1 MTGRP
6 TDRLIDLLS
15 ADVAPVRPLRSP
27 TRRALETLALLAA
40 LGALAILLLPD
51 SNPLAVRGTGEKV
64 QAGME
69 LAAMLATGTLAVV
82 GAFHLSIPGRSRRW
96 LALPLLSFA
105 AWLMLSGVGC
115 YRDFILRDSAGLELG
130 HSVDCLVFILG
141 ASLLLGAPLIW
152 RLSRAAPIDPLP
164 VAALGG
170 LGAAAFSAFLL
181 QFFHPFAVTF
191 LDLAVHLVA
200 IAIVIGLTAL
210 LKRPILRPA

>member
-1 MTGRP
+1 MTQRP
-6 TDRLIDLLS
+6 TDKLIDLLS

-27 TRRALETLALLAA
+27 MRRALETLALLAA

-51 SNPLAVRGTGEKV
+51 STPLAVRGAGEKV

-69 LAAMLATGTLAVV
+69 MAAMLATGTLAVV

-96 LALPLLSFA
+96 LALPLLPFA

-115 YRDFILRDSAGLELG
+115 YRDFIRRGSVGLELG
-130 HSVDCLVFILG
+130 HSADCLVFILG

>member
-6 TDRLIDLLS
+6 TDRLIELLS

>member
-1 MTGRP
+1 MTARL
-6 TDRLIDLLS
+6 TDTLIDLLS
-15 ADVAPVRPLRSP
+15 ANVAPVRPLRSP
-27 TRRALETLALLAA
+27 MRRALETLALLAA

-51 SNPLAVRGTGEKV
+51 SNPIAVRGAGEKV

-69 LAAMLATGTLAVV
+69 MAAMFATGTLAVV
-82 GAFHLSIPGRSRRW
+82 GAFHLSIAGRSRRW
-96 LALPLLSFA
+96 LALPLLPFA

-115 YRDFILRDSAGLELG
+115 YRDFIQRGSAGLELG
-130 HSVDCLVFILG
+130 HSADCLIFILG

-181 QFFHPFAVTF
+181 QFFHPFVVTF
-191 LDLAVHLVA
+191 LDLVVHLVA

>member
-27 TRRALETLALLAA
+27 TRRALETLALLAV

-96 LALPLLSFA
+96 LALPLLPFA

-115 YRDFILRDSAGLELG
+115 YRDFILRGSAGLELG

-191 LDLAVHLVA
+191 LDLAVHLIA

-210 LKRPILRPA
+210 LNRPILRPA

>member
-1 MTGRP
+1 MTARP

-15 ADVAPVRPLRSP
+15 ADAAPVRPLRSP
-27 TRRALETLALLAA
+27 MRRALATLALLAA
-40 LGALAILLLPD
+40 LGVLAILLLPH
-51 SNPLAVRGTGEKV
+51 SNPLAMRGAGEEA

-69 LAAMLATGTLAVV
+69 LAAMLATGALAVV

-96 LALPLLSFA
+96 LALPLLPFA
-105 AWLMLSGVGC
+105 VWLMLSGVGC
-115 YRDFILRDSAGLELG
+115 YRDLIQHGSSGLELG
-130 HSVDCLVFILG
+130 HGADCLVFILG
-141 ASLLLGAPLIW
+141 ASLLLGVPLLW

-164 VAALGG
+164 VAVLGG

-210 LKRPILRPA
+210 LRRPILRCA

>member
-105 AWLMLSGVGC
+105 AWLMLSGIGC

-170 LGAAAFSAFLL
+170 LGVAAFSAFLL

>member
-1 MTGRP
+1 MTARP
-6 TDRLIDLLS
+6 TDKLIDLLS

-27 TRRALETLALLAA
+27 TRRALETLVLLSALA
-40 LGALAILLLPD
+40 ALAILLLPD
-51 SNPLAVRGTGEKV
+51 SNPLAVRGTGERV

-69 LAAMLATGTLAVV
+69 MAAMLATGTLAVV

-96 LALPLLSFA
+96 LALPLLPFA

-115 YRDFILRDSAGLELG
+115 YRDFIRRGSAGLELG

>member
-51 SNPLAVRGTGEKV
+51 SNPFAVRGTGEKV

-105 AWLMLSGVGC
+105 AWLMLSGIGC

-170 LGAAAFSAFLL
+170 LGVAAFSAFLL

>member
-51 SNPLAVRGTGEKV
+51 SNPLAVRGAGEKV
-64 QAGME
+64 RAGME
-69 LAAMLATGTLAVV
+69 MAAMLATGTLAVL

-96 LALPLLSFA
+96 LTLPLLSFA
-105 AWLMLSGVGC
+105 AWLMLSSVGC
-115 YRDFILRDSAGLELG
+115 YRDFILRGSAGLEFG

-210 LKRPILRPA
+210 LKRPILRSA